1 MKTMAGDLAK
11 FTLRVD
17 AQLLKKFKYIAE
29 SNARSAN
36 RELEIMMRR
45 RVEKFEEAK
54 GKIELDK

>member
-1 MKTMAGDLAK
+1 MAGDLAK

-17 AQLLKKFKYIAE
+17 AQLFKKLKYIAE

-36 RELEIMMRR
+36 RELDIMIRR
-45 RVEKFEEAK
+45 RVEKFEEAN

>member
-1 MKTMAGDLAK
+1 MAGELAK

-45 RVEKFEEAK
+45 RVEKFEEAN
-54 GKIELDK
+54 GKIELYK

>member
-1 MKTMAGDLAK
+1 MADDLAK
-11 FTLRVD
+11 FTLQVD

-45 RVEKFEEAK
+45 RVEKFEEAN

>member
-1 MKTMAGDLAK
+1 MTGELAK

-17 AQLLKKFKYIAE
+17 TQLLKKFKYIAE

-45 RVEKFEEAK
+45 RVEKFEEAN
-54 GKIELDK
+54 GKIEFDK

>member
-1 MKTMAGDLAK
+1 MAGDLAK

-45 RVEKFEEAK
+45 HVEKFEEAN

>member
-1 MKTMAGDLAK
+1 MAGDLAK

-36 RELEIMMRR
+36 REPEIMMRR
-45 RVEKFEEAK
+45 RVEKFEEAN

>member
-1 MKTMAGDLAK
+1 MTGELAK

>member
-1 MKTMAGDLAK
+1 MTGDLAK

-45 RVEKFEEAK
+45 RVEKFEEAN

>member
-1 MKTMAGDLAK
+1 MAGDLAK

-45 RVEKFEEAK
+45 RVEKFEEAN
-54 GKIELDK
+54 GKIELYK

>member
-1 MKTMAGDLAK
+1 MAGDLAK

-45 RVEKFEEAK
+45 RVEKFEVAN

>member
-45 RVEKFEEAK
+45 RVEKFEEAN
-54 GKIELDK
+54 GKIELYK

>member
-1 MKTMAGDLAK
+1 MAGELAK

-45 RVEKFEEAK
+45 RVEKFEEAN

>member
-1 MKTMAGDLAK
+1 MAGDLTK

-45 RVEKFEEAK
+45 RVEKFEEAN

>member
-1 MKTMAGDLAK
+1 MTGELAK

-45 RVEKFEEAK
+45 RVDKFEEAN

>member
-1 MKTMAGDLAK
+1 MAGDLAK

-45 RVEKFEEAK
+45 RVEKFEEAN
-54 GKIELDK
+54 GKIELEK

>member
-1 MKTMAGDLAK
+1 MTGELAK

-17 AQLLKKFKYIAE
+17 AQLLKKLKYIAE

-45 RVEKFEEAK
+45 RVEKFEEAN

>member
-1 MKTMAGDLAK
+1 MTGELAK

-17 AQLLKKFKYIAE
+17 AQLLKTFKYIAE
-29 SNARSAN
+29 SNARAAN

-45 RVEKFEEAK
+45 RVEKFEEAN

>member
-1 MKTMAGDLAK
+1 MTGELAK

-17 AQLLKKFKYIAE
+17 TQLLKKFKYIAE

-45 RVEKFEEAK
+45 RVEKFEEAN

>member
-1 MKTMAGDLAK
+1 MADDLAK

-45 RVEKFEEAK
+45 RVEKFEEAN
-54 GKIELDK
+54 GKIEFDK

>member
-1 MKTMAGDLAK
+1 MTGELAK

-45 RVEKFEEAK
+45 RVEKFEEAN
-54 GKIELDK
+54 GKIELYK

>member
-1 MKTMAGDLAK
+1 MTGELAK

-45 RVEKFEEAK
+45 RVEKFEEAN

>member
-45 RVEKFEEAK
+45 RVEKFEEAN

>member
-1 MKTMAGDLAK
+1 MADDLAK

-45 RVEKFEEAK
+45 RVEKFEEAN

>member
-1 MKTMAGDLAK
+1 MRNITGELAK

-45 RVEKFEEAK
+45 RVEKFEEAN

>member
-1 MKTMAGDLAK
+1 MAGDLAK

-17 AQLLKKFKYIAE
+17 AQLLKKFKSIAE

-45 RVEKFEEAK
+45 RVEKFEEAN
-54 GKIELDK
+54 GKIELYK

>member
-1 MKTMAGDLAK
+1 MAGELAK

-45 RVEKFEEAK
+45 RVEKFEEAN
-54 GKIELDK
+54 GKIEFDK

>member
-1 MKTMAGDLAK
+1 MTGELAK

-45 RVEKFEEAK
+45 RVEKFEEAN
-54 GKIELDK
+54 GKIEFDK

>member
-1 MKTMAGDLAK
+1 MAGDLAK

-29 SNARSAN
+29 SIARSAN

-45 RVEKFEEAK
+45 RVEKFEEAN

>member
-1 MKTMAGDLAK
+1 MMAGDLAK

-45 RVEKFEEAK
+45 RVEKFEEAN

>member
-1 MKTMAGDLAK
+1 MAGDLAK

-45 RVEKFEEAK
+45 RVEKFEEAN
-54 GKIELDK
+54 GKIELDKS